1 MNKTIK
7 VKIYGVKKQLISSG
21 CGCGSGNKKN
31 SCCNSSKGEKK
42 GCCSGEVGCNN
53 KGNKCCAN
61 NEINMSK
68 TIGDAYKELREYIK
82 SSDVKNNTE
91 LKFIDIDT
99 INSQDD
105 EFLRIKELISSGFE
119 APITVVDD
127 IIRYYGGI
135 SNIYIY
141 KDIKELIE

>member
-7 VKIYGVKKQLISSG
+7 VKIYGSKEQVINSG
-21 CGCGSGNKKN
+21 CGCGNKKN
-31 SCCNSSKGEKK
+31 GCCSSSKEDKK
-42 GCCSGEVGCNN
+42 GCCSGEGGCNN
-53 KGNKCCAN
+53 KGNKCCAK

-68 TIGDAYKELREYIK
+68 TIGDAYKELREYIN

-99 INSQDD
+99 IDPQDD
-105 EFLRIKELISSGFE
+105 ELLRIKELISSGFE
-119 APITVVDD
+119 PPITVVDD

>member
-21 CGCGSGNKKN
+21 CGCGNKKN

-127 IIRYYGGI
+127 MIRYYGGI